1 MPFITDRMRTQEDKL
16 EKSKMPG
23 DEQEERKVKN
33 NRSRFVFQT
42 EPIVEK
48 LRNTIFGQDEMID
61 QIEDLLRVVHVDI
74 TEQHRPLYVALFL
87 GPTGVGK
94 TETVRIL
101 AQSIYGDREALCR
114 IDMNT
119 LVQEH
124 YSAAIT
130 GAPPGYVGSK
140 EGNTLF
146 DEDKIKGSFSKPGIV
161 LFDEIEKADNTVIQ
175 SLLNVMDN
183 GRLLIA
189 SGDHTI
195 DFRNSMIFMTSNL
208 GSKEIIEF
216 SNRHFKAKLK
226 KLFYRIKLGNWS
238 GADHAILNKI
248 IKKQLEQKFSP
259 EFLNRI
265 DDILVFNFI
274 NDQSVHSIIDKLT
287 AEMNKRLEKHQVE
300 LALTAEAKNFL
311 MKNGYD
317 KQYGVRA
324 LKRAVRKHL
333 EIPLAGLLEQAHHEE
348 KVYYTVSADGQQLT
362 FHPVEKGE

>member
-1 MPFITDRMRTQEDKL
+1 MPFITDRMQANE
-16 EKSKMPG
+16 E
-23 DEQEERKVKN
+23 EQEKN
-33 NRSRFVFQT
+33 KMMAEEKRQANITRSRFVFKT
-42 EPIVEK
+42 DTIVDK
-48 LRNTIFGQDEMID
+48 LKISIFGQDEMIE
-61 QIEDLLRVVHVDI
+61 QIENLLRVVRVDI
-74 TEQHRPLYVALFL
+74 TEQHRPLYIALFL

-101 AQSIYGDREALCR
+101 AQSIYGDRESLCR

-119 LVQEH
+119 LAQEH
-124 YSAAIT
+124 YAAAIT

-146 DEDKIKGSFSKPGIV
+146 DEEKIKGSFSKPGIV
-161 LFDEIEKADNTVIQ
+161 LFDEIEKADKTVIQ

-183 GRLLIA
+183 GKLLIA

-216 SNRHFKAKLK
+216 SNNSMETKLK
-226 KLFYRIKLGNWS
+226 KLFYRIKSRNWS
-238 GADHAILNKI
+238 GADHAILNRI
-248 IKKQLEQKFSP
+248 IKKQLEQNFSP

-265 DDILVFNFI
+265 DDILIFNFI

-287 AEMNKRLEKHQVE
+287 AEMNKRLEKHHVE
-300 LALTAEAKNFL
+300 LVLTTTAKDFL
-311 MKNGYD
+311 VKNGYD

-324 LKRAVRKHL
+324 LKRCVRKYL
-333 EIPLAGLLEQAHHEE
+333 EIPLADILEHSHYEE
-348 KVYYTVSADGQQLT
+348 KVYYSVSVDGKQLD
-362 FHPVEKGE
+362 FHQIEKGE

>member
-1 MPFITDRMRTQEDKL
+1 MPFLTDRMRAIEN
-16 EKSKMPG
+16 
-23 DEQEERKVKN
+23 EQEKN
-33 NRSRFVFQT
+33 KLLAEEKKRATLTRSRFIFKT
-42 EPIVEK
+42 DTIVEK
-48 LRNTIFGQDEMID
+48 LKSAIFGQDEMIK
-61 QIEDLLRVVHVDI
+61 QIESLLRVVRMDI
-74 TEQHRPLYVALFL
+74 TEQHRPLYIALFL

-101 AQSIYGDREALCR
+101 AQSIYGDRESLCR

-119 LVQEH
+119 LAQEH
-124 YSAAIT
+124 YAAAIT

-146 DEDKIKGSFSKPGIV
+146 DEEKIKGSFSKPGIV

-183 GRLLIA
+183 GKLLIA

-216 SNRHFKAKLK
+216 SDNNVKTKFK
-226 KLFYRIKLGNWS
+226 KLFYRIKTGSWS
-238 GADHAILNKI
+238 AADHAILKGI
-248 IKKQLEQKFSP
+248 IQKQLEQHFSP

-265 DDILVFNFI
+265 DDTLIFNFI
-274 NDQSVHSIIDKLT
+274 SDHSVHSIIDKLT
-287 AEMNKRLEKHQVE
+287 VELNKRLEKHQTEVV
-300 LALTAEAKNFL
+300 LTTEAKDFL
-311 MKNGYD
+311 LKNGYD

-324 LKRAVRKHL
+324 LKRCLRKYL
-333 EIPLAGLLEQAHHEE
+333 EVPLASILEHSHYEE
-348 KVYYTVSADGQQLT
+348 KVKYSVSTDGKQLS
-362 FHPVEKGE
+362 FHQIEKEK